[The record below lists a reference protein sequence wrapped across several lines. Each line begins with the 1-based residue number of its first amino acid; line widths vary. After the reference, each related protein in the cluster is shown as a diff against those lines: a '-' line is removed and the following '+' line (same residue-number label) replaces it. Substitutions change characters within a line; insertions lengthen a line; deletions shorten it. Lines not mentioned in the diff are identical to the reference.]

1 MLTSPTTERDFI
13 AVLGEGWPGRQAG
26 AVDIEMTK
34 TEHTPSEA
42 RTIDRY
48 DVDSSNLKS
57 IGYDESRRVL
67 AIEFL
72 SSRQV
77 LHYDGFPPEKF
88 EELSQSESRGKFYAK
103 EIKGKYPARPM
114 TGLCPKCGLLG
125 YIGERCADCDG
136 IVREI
141 DRTHTQ
147 P

>member
-1 MLTSPTTERDFI
+1 MSTVP
-13 AVLGEGWPGRQAG
+13 
-26 AVDIEMTK
+26 K
-34 TEHTPSEA
+34 PSEA
-42 RTIDRY
+42 RTIPRI

-57 IGYDESRRVL
+57 IGYCDQRRVL
-67 AIEFL
+67 AIEFV

-77 LHYDGFPPEKF
+77 LHYDGVPPEKF
-88 EELSQSESRGKFYAK
+88 EELGRSESRGKFYAR

-125 YIGERCADCDG
+125 YIGEQCQATIAIELANGQLDGPQCDG

-141 DRTHTQ
+141 DRTHK